1 MKNFFYRLV
10 GFNRRK
16 AERYR
21 VEDLELSL
29 VGKNERENVRV
40 DDLSVEGISFTYI
53 DSGEP
58 LETVVEMELAAGRDF
73 KLGRVKAKLVADTLV
88 ADDLTKMTS
97 IRRFSGRFINISA
110 TQLFDLREFLKHH
123 GIG

>member
-1 MKNFFYRLV
+1 MKSFIYRIL

-21 VEDLELSL
+21 VQDLELSL
-29 VGKNERENVRV
+29 LGKNARENVQV

-53 DSGEP
+53 DSDEP
-58 LETVVEMELAAGRDF
+58 LDTVIDMDLKAGREF
-73 KLGRVKAKLVADTLV
+73 KLGRVKAKLVVDALV

-97 IRRFSGRFINISA
+97 IRRFSGRFINLSA
-110 TQLFDLREFLKHH
+110 TQHFDLREFLKTH
-123 GIG
+123 GID

>member
-1 MKNFFYRLV
+1 MF

-16 AERYR
+16 AARYR
-21 VEDLELSL
+21 VQDLELSL
-29 VGKNERENVRV
+29 LGENARENVRV

-58 LETVVEMELAAGRDF
+58 LDTVIDLDLQAGREF

-88 ADDLTKMTS
+88 ADDLTKMTT
-97 IRRFSGRFINISA
+97 IRRFSGRFINLSA
-110 TQLFDLREFLKHH
+110 TQHFDLREFLKHH
-123 GIG
+123 GID

>member
-1 MKNFFYRLV
+1 ML

-21 VEDLELSL
+21 IQDLELRL
-29 VGKNERENVRV
+29 LGKNARENVRV

-58 LETVVEMELAAGRDF
+58 LETVIEMELAAGNAF
-73 KLGRVKAKLVADTLV
+73 KLSRVKAKLVADTLV
-88 ADDLTKMTS
+88 ADDLTQMTS

-110 TQLFDLREFLKHH
+110 TQLFDLSSFLKRH
-123 GIG
+123 GID